1 VENNNVIRAKF
12 DALPSPEVSSDN
24 VRAIY
29 EASTT
34 AAGGKSVLARSK
46 EWIASK
52 NLFSKYVNDDTG
64 WSIEFNKGSADNV
77 VSHGAGP
84 QKTALMEIV
93 PDLIETGIRLETN
106 TGKAPGQK
114 THIFAGKA
122 TIDGEDYA
130 VSFAIRE
137 NADGKRYYDHSLTKI
152 EALDSLDGIST
163 KSGLRDQNTTPILPK
178 SAIEGP
184 HRVSSQ
190 QDNSRAIASSTS
202 LTAKPSLNNILKKH
216 FAVNNKNELT
226 RDTLP
231 TLK

>member
-1 VENNNVIRAKF
+1 MRAKF
-12 DALPSPEVSSDN
+12 DALPLLEVSSDN

-29 EASTT
+29 EANTA

-52 NLFSKYVNDDTG
+52 KLFGKYVNNDTG
-64 WSIEFNKGSADNV
+64 WTVEFSKGSADNV

-93 PDLIETGIRLETN
+93 PDLIETGIHLETN
-106 TGKAPGQK
+106 PGKAPGQK
-114 THIFAGKA
+114 THVFAGRA
-122 TIDGEDYA
+122 AIDGEDYA
-130 VSFAIRE
+130 ISFAVRE

-152 EALDSLDGIST
+152 EALDSLDDIST

-178 SAIEGP
+178 SAIEEP

-202 LTAKPSLNNILKKH
+202 LTGKPSLNNILQKH
-216 FAVNNKNELT
+216 LAVNNKNEPT
-226 RDTLP
+226 RETHS